1 MPNPEEEQPYLTPKE
16 VARFDPY
23 GVRKQALAKEAESLE
38 SQTPEP
44 TPEEAVERPDIIEA
58 SEIMKDD
65 FFGPEEIGKAF
76 QVELDP
82 NEIPAQPF
90 SREELKHFQQ
100 EGYFLSLRIDHDKD
114 GKPLTIQQLKSLYEL
129 DPKDQAVRIFYQQD
143 WYEKPENSDPF
154 YTTQIPKV
162 QWALTKKEIL
172 PDSTSK
178 THQDQETLLNQ
189 YTQQQSPHL
198 ESDHTI
204 QRREAVDIAYDLAL
218 AYLSKGQKQLPTR
231 YDWSKTQ
238 LTQGAVSGFFAPL
251 GHFDARGFV
260 VHAVR
265 TGDSDG
271 DLGVCPS
278 VVSEI
283 ET

>member
-114 GKPLTIQQLKSLYEL
+114 GNPLTIQQLKSLYGL
-129 DPKDQAVRIFYQQD
+129 DPKDPNTRIFYQQD

-154 YTTQIPKV
+154 YTTQTPKV
-162 QWALTKKEIL
+162 QWSLTKKEVL
-172 PDSTSK
+172 DDST
-178 THQDQETLLNQ
+178 TINYQDQETILNQ

-198 ESDHTI
+198 EPNHTI

-218 AYLSKGQKQLPTR
+218 AYLSKGEKQLPTR
-231 YDWSKTQ
+231 YDWSKTK
-238 LTQGAVSGFFAPL
+238 LTQGAYSGEFANL
-251 GHFDARGFV
+251 GDFDAKGFLV
-260 VHAVR
+260 DASLPEYSR
-265 TGDSDG
+265 AF
-271 DLGVCPS
+271 LGVCPS